1 LREVFNGRERHFLYP
16 EVNTDVTQTVN
27 VESEILGFA
36 CQPDANVERLVELA
50 SAKKGDGSPVPVIG
64 RVAVRSTPFVEETE
78 TLGDIARVELLMEAW
93 YCSIMLESV
102 K

>member
-1 LREVFNGRERHFLYP
+1 M
-16 EVNTDVTQTVN
+16 NTDVTQTVN